1 MKKNKIL
8 LIFTMILL
16 MIPLNTKFVSANSG
30 SISISGPNTLKPG
43 ETGNYTLTLSA
54 SDTAFFSH
62 NVTVSNGTVL
72 TNQSSSV
79 LGDGESKSTKITV
92 SIKAGSDGTMS
103 INANG
108 SAATTGASPA
118 EFAISGS
125 MKVSV
130 KAPAPNPTPTNP
142 TTPSNPK
149 PTTPTAPS
157 KTPEQIAKEKE
168 EAEKAA
174 KEAEKAKAQ
183 KTPLVSEIK
192 LFSNSVKLY
201 NEMINE
207 VKPEFDKWDYSYNLP
222 KRIDKVF
229 INVKAVDP
237 NTVLTFDETF
247 DFNDIEGNDYTF
259 EVRAKLGDI
268 EQVIKYKIIKDTS
281 VPATVNF
288 NGSDYTIL
296 EDELLDK
303 HMVDSSGFKRLTF
316 KDADDKEIAYYEMGS
331 LKLQPV
337 LDGNNKASWVL
348 LDEAFKVVREVV
360 ITFDKSN
367 RPFIIFNAPEEIASK
382 TVQGKSYSD
391 EAIEIQEI
399 LNSIDEN
406 ITWNNAIKSWKL
418 DSGSILYGMDDTGK
432 EGNFYLD
439 SEGNIGFA
447 IVTYDEK
454 EAIDYKMWAYISTGV
469 AAVLAASLVSYII
482 VNNKQKKRVIK
493 EV

>member
-1 MKKNKIL
+1 MKKKISIL
-8 LIFTMILL
+8 LLVILFPFTMISVQAASARVSQSKSQVYVGETVTITVSTPGKDDGLQGN
-16 MIPLNTKFVSANSG
+16 MSVSGPGSLNTNAFVFYEGGSTSFTVKANAVGKIVVSITG
-30 SISISGPNTLKPG
+30 KGETWEGDPISLNTSISI
-43 ETGNYTLTLSA
+43 
-54 SDTAFFSH
+54 
-62 NVTVSNGTVL
+62 NV
-72 TNQSSSV
+72 
-79 LGDGESKSTKITV
+79 
-92 SIKAGSDGTMS
+92 
-103 INANG
+103 IN
-108 SAATTGASPA
+108 
-118 EFAISGS
+118 
-125 MKVSV
+125 K
-130 KAPAPNPTPTNP
+130 PAPNPTPTNP

-268 EQVIKYKIIKDTS
+268 EQVIKYKITKDTS

-288 NGSDYTIL
+288 NGADYTIL

-316 KDADDKEIAYYEMGS
+316 KDADDKEIPYYEMGS